1 MKRAAGYLG
10 LEALATTD
18 GVPLTSWAFADLW
31 ERKNWHQLESNP
43 RPTHRDTTLPVT
55 RNSAIIGLG
64 LAMPSSD
71 DYFQNRDDVKV
82 LLLPVTSGANGL
94 NLVSASHVL
103 LIEPILNPAQELQ
116 AVGRVHRI
124 GQNKPT
130 VVHKFVIKS
139 TIEERMHHMLRYSD
153 KTQSPDLTAP
163 QPRLTRSTFFPSLQ
177 TLRRKAQ
184 GFAVK
189 CSLFLY
195 CRQAHFVT

>member
-10 LEALATTD
+10 LVALATTD

-153 KTQSPDLTAP
+153 KTQSPDLD
-163 QPRLTRSTFFPSLQ
+163 
-177 TLRRKAQ
+177 
-184 GFAVK
+184 
-189 CSLFLY
+189 
-195 CRQAHFVT
+195 